1 MVRLFSFMLV
11 VTLSG
16 SMALAGDDDILIAD
30 FEGSDYGN
38 WRTTGK
44 AFGPGPAQGTLP
56 NQMEV
61 SGYRGKGLV
70 NSFYGGDGT
79 TGKATSPT
87 FKVQRKFFNFLI
99 GGGMHP
105 GQTCMNLIVDGK
117 TVRTATGPN
126 DKPGGSEKLVWASWD
141 VSDLVGKQ
149 AALEIVD
156 TATGGWGHINVD
168 HIFQSNEDYAAPVPD
183 LKRTMTLTK
192 PYLNFPVTTGAPKR
206 LMRMYV
212 GGKLVREF
220 TIEYAESDEQF
231 WVFTETGDLR
241 GQTVTFVLPGDRD
254 GDPGALNRMVQT
266 ETPREAETFYKE
278 RLRPQVHF
286 SSRRGWNNDS
296 NGMVFYKGE
305 YHLFY
310 QHNPYGWAW
319 GNMTWGHAVSSD
331 MIHWRELGDALHPD
345 HLGTIFSGSAVVDHK
360 NTAGFQRGEEKPI
373 VCMYTSAGG
382 TNPWSE
388 GKKFTQSIA
397 YSNDRGRTWTV
408 YQDNPV
414 VEFIA
419 NGNRDP
425 KVIWHEPTGQWAM
438 VLYLDGK
445 DLGFFTSKDLKTWEF
460 QSKLTGFFECPEL
473 FELPVDGDRA
483 NTKWVVYGASGDYM
497 TGQFDGKRFEPDG
510 DLVRF
515 HYGNCFYASQT
526 FNNIP
531 EEDGRRIQIA
541 WGRVATPGMPFNQCM
556 LFPVEL
562 TLRDTDQGLRL
573 FVNPIREIETLHDRT
588 YTWTDMPLPAENGV
602 LAGPK
607 GDLFHI
613 EAQFDT
619 GQAQRVGV
627 EIRGVEVAYDV
638 QKQQLSCLDETAPLK
653 TDNGRIN
660 LEVLVDRTTIEIF
673 AGEGRVYMPTGAI
686 PDQDDVSLKV
696 FGTGGDASIRSLAV
710 HELAPIW

>member
-1 MVRLFSFMLV
+1 MSKLSFYILV
-11 VTLSG
+11 MTIVCTTV
-16 SMALAGDDDILIAD
+16 LAADDILIAD
-30 FEGSDYGN
+30 FEGNDYGN
-38 WRTTGK
+38 WRITGQ
-44 AFGPGPAQGTLP
+44 AFGPKPAQGTLP
-56 NQMEV
+56 NQMEI

-70 NSFYGGDGT
+70 SSYYGGDGT
-79 TGKATSPT
+79 TGKAVSPA
-87 FKVQRKFFNFLI
+87 FEIQRKFINFLI
-99 GGGMHP
+99 GGGMNP

-126 DKPGGSEKLVWASWD
+126 DKPGGSEKLAWAGWD
-141 VSDLVGKQ
+141 VSDFMGKQ
-149 AALEIVD
+149 AVLEIVD
-156 TATGGWGHINVD
+156 THTGGWGHINVD
-168 HIFQSNEDYAAPVPD
+168 HIFQSRENYAAPVPD
-183 LKRTMTLTK
+183 LKRTITLNK

-212 GGKLVREF
+212 GDKLVREF
-220 TIEYAESDEQF
+220 TIEYAETDEQF
-231 WVFTETGDLR
+231 WVFTETGNLR
-241 GQTVTFVLPGDRD
+241 GQTVTFVLPGDRE
-254 GDPGALNRMVQT
+254 GDQKALNRITQT
-266 ETPREAETFYKE
+266 EAPCEAKTFYKE
-278 RLRPQVHF
+278 KLRPQIHF

-296 NGMVFYKGE
+296 NGMVYYKGQ

-319 GNMTWGHAVSSD
+319 GNMTWGHAVSPD

-360 NTAGFQRGEEKPI
+360 NTAGFQSGDEKTI

-397 YSNDRGRTWTV
+397 YSNDRGRCWTV
-408 YQDNPV
+408 YEDNPV

-419 NGNRDP
+419 DGNRDP

-460 QSKLTGFFECPEL
+460 QSKLVGFFECPEL
-473 FELPVDGDRA
+473 FELPVDGDTS
-483 NTKWVVYGASGDYM
+483 NTKWIVYGATGDYM
-497 TGQFDGKRFEPDG
+497 IGQFDGKKFEPDG
-510 DLVRF
+510 DLIRF

-541 WGRVATPGMPFNQCM
+541 WGRVETPGMPFNQCM

-562 TLRDTDQGLRL
+562 TLHDTNQGPKL
-573 FVNPIREIETLHDRT
+573 FVNPIRELRALHDRT
-588 YTWTDMPLPAENGV
+588 YTWTNLPLPAQKDV
-602 LAGPK
+602 LTGPK
-607 GDLFHI
+607 GELFHI
-613 EAQFDT
+613 EAEFET
-619 GQAQRVGV
+619 GQAKRLGL

-638 QKQQLSCLDETAPLK
+638 EKRQLSCLDKTAPLDTEDGGIK
-653 TDNGRIN
+653 
-660 LEVLVDRTTIEIF
+660 LEILVDRTTIEIF
-673 AGEGRVYMPTGAI
+673 ANDGQVYMPMGTVSDGGDAI
-686 PDQDDVSLKV
+686 LKV
-696 FGTGGDASIRSLAV
+696 FSTGGQATIKSLAV
-710 HELAPIW
+710 HELKSIW